1 VRRVVVTGLGAIT
14 PLGNDVA
21 STWENLLRGRS
32 GIAPIT
38 LFDASPFEVQIAG
51 EVKGFQPEE
60 WIAPKELRRMDRSAQ
75 MGVAAALQAVRDSCL
90 SIEKAGSDRVGV
102 IFGSG
107 AGGYGLLLEQQK
119 ILEEKGHRRVSPF
132 LISHILPDAA
142 SGHIA
147 IELGATGPNM
157 GVISACATG
166 TGATGEAWETIRRG
180 DAEGM
185 IAGGCEAP
193 LVPILWA
200 GFHALRALA
209 DDKEDPARACKPF
222 DRRREG
228 FVVGEGAAALLLE
241 SLEHA
246 QARGARIY
254 AEMAGYGSSNDA
266 FDMVASHESGRGP
279 ILCMEM
285 ALRKSGLPREE
296 VDYVNAHGTGTPLN
310 DRVET
315 LAVKQVFGEHA
326 YRLAVSSTKSM
337 TGHLMGAAGALEALI
352 SVLAVRDQVLPPT
365 INYQERDPDCDLDYV
380 PNEARRARVRVA
392 MSNSVGLGGHNATV
406 MFKEFES

>member
-1 VRRVVVTGLGAIT
+1 VVVTGLGAVT

-51 EVKGFQPEE
+51 EVKDFRPEE
-60 WIAPKELRRMDRSAQ
+60 WIAPKEVRRMDRSAR
-75 MGVAAALQAVRDSCL
+75 MGVVAALQAVRDSCL

-147 IELGATGPNM
+147 IELGASGPNM

-166 TGATGEAWETIRRG
+166 AGATGEAWETIRRG
-180 DAEGM
+180 DADAM

-254 AEMAGYGSSNDA
+254 AEVAGYGSSNDA

-279 ILCMEM
+279 VLCMEM

-352 SVLAVRDQVLPPT
+352 SVLAVHDQVLPPT

>member
-1 VRRVVVTGLGAIT
+1 VRRVVVTGLGAVT

-38 LFDASPFEVQIAG
+38 LFDVSPFEVQIAG

-60 WIAPKELRRMDRSAQ
+60 WIAPKEVRRMDRSAQ
-75 MGVAAALQAVRDSCL
+75 MGVVAALQAVRDSCL
-90 SIEKAGSDRVGV
+90 SIEKVGSDRVGV

-107 AGGYGLLLEQQK
+107 AGGYGLLMEQQK

-132 LISHILPDAA
+132 LIAHILPDAA

-147 IELGATGPNM
+147 IALGATGPNM

-166 TGATGEAWETIRRG
+166 AGATGEAWETIRRG
-180 DAEGM
+180 DAEAM

-209 DDKEDPARACKPF
+209 DDKEDPTRACKPF

-228 FVVGEGAAALLLE
+228 FVVGEGAAALVLE

-254 AEMAGYGSSNDA
+254 AEVAGYGSSNDA
-266 FDMVASHESGRGP
+266 FDMVGSHESGRGP

-296 VDYVNAHGTGTPLN
+296 VGYVNAHGTGTPLN

-315 LAVKQVFGEHA
+315 LAIKQVFGEHA

-337 TGHLMGAAGALEALI
+337 TGHLMGAAGALESLMA
-352 SVLAVRDQVLPPT
+352 VLALRDQVLPPT

>member
-1 VRRVVVTGLGAIT
+1 MRRVVVTGLGAVT
-14 PLGNDVA
+14 PLGNDAA
-21 STWENLLRGRS
+21 STWESLLHGRS

-38 LFDASPFEVQIAG
+38 LFDASAFEVQIAG
-51 EVKGFQPEE
+51 EVKDFQPEE
-60 WIAPKELRRMDRSAQ
+60 WVPPKELRRMDRSAQ
-75 MGVAAALQAVRDSCL
+75 MGVVAALQAVRDSCL
-90 SIEKAGSDRVGV
+90 SIEEDSGEQVGV

-119 ILEEKGHRRVSPF
+119 VLEEKGYRRVSPF

-180 DAEGM
+180 DAEAM

-193 LVPILWA
+193 LLPVLWA

-285 ALRKSGLPREE
+285 ALRKSGLPRED

-365 INYQERDPDCDLDYV
+365 VNYAERDPDCDLDYV

>member
-1 VRRVVVTGLGAIT
+1 VVTGLGAIT

-21 STWENLLRGRS
+21 STWEALLHGRS

-38 LFDASPFEVQIAG
+38 LFDASPFEVQIGG
-51 EVKGFQPEE
+51 EVKGFQPED
-60 WIAPKELRRMDRSAQ
+60 WIPAKELRRMDRSAQ
-75 MGVAAALQAVRDSCL
+75 MGVVAALQAFRDACL
-90 SIEKAGSDRVGV
+90 SIGEADSAQVGV

-119 ILEEKGHRRVSPF
+119 VLEEKGYRRVSPF

-157 GVISACATG
+157 AVVSACATG
-166 TGATGEAWETIRRG
+166 GGAVGEAWETIRRG
-180 DAEGM
+180 DAEAVV
-185 IAGGCEAP
+185 AGGCEAP
-193 LVPILWA
+193 LLPILWA

-209 DDKEDPARACKPF
+209 DDKEDPTRACKPF
-222 DRRREG
+222 DRRRDG
-228 FVVGEGAAALLLE
+228 FVVSEGAAALVLE

-246 QARGARIY
+246 QARGARIC
-254 AEMAGYGSSNDA
+254 AEVVGYGASNDA
-266 FDMVASHESGRGP
+266 FDMVGSHESGRGP

-285 ALRKSGLPREE
+285 ALRKSGLPPEE
-296 VDYVNAHGTGTPLN
+296 VDYINAHGTGTPLN

-315 LAVKQVFGEHA
+315 QAIKQVFGEHA

-352 SVLAVRDQVLPPT
+352 AVLAIRDRALPPT

-380 PNEARRARVRVA
+380 PNEARLGRVRVA

-406 MFKEFES
+406 MFREFEN